1 MAGHFQV
8 FRGISWNWRKTTC
21 SKSWKKTSGLW
32 WLAKDECCEEPPEI
46 SMCVVVGRVY
56 QWYTLHIQMGKWW
69 LHFAGKEHTFQESPQ
84 NHQICASVPESLQVQ
99 RADPWGSGSEVIKTH
114 GIAWMGC
121 VDLQWLNYEDYGYMI
136 WILLPRKWLKS
147 FGSKIPFPQK
157 RRKPQDLKIW
167 RIRVDTPKWRMHDC
181 MACWLRTNC
190 ETDLPIERHV
200 GPWIEMWVVVTKLL
214 IWRGL
219 KKLQTAH

>member
-1 MAGHFQV
+1 
-8 FRGISWNWRKTTC
+8 
-21 SKSWKKTSGLW
+21 
-32 WLAKDECCEEPPEI
+32 
-46 SMCVVVGRVY
+46 MCVMVGRVY

-136 WILLPRKWLKS
+136 WILLPRKWLNI

-190 ETDLPIERHV
+190 ETHLPIERHV

-219 KKLQTAH
+219 KNSKLPINTQHVTMLVPKQTHDLSDGAMQEIWPKPCQSGLLCTRTPP